1 MMDRRRFLLTAAA
14 GLSAAAPTTPAAEKL
29 QSPDA
34 VLQALREGN
43 RRFAANHARH
53 PHSGMLRVRQTWK
66 NGQHPQA
73 VVLCCSDSRVVPE
86 LLFDQG
92 IGDLFAVRVAGNV
105 ANEDEVASIEYAVEH
120 LHVGVCVV
128 LGHYE
133 CGAVTAVVQGGHLPA
148 ELEHLVAH
156 IRTAE
161 STVQHD
167 SPALRDKPLIEA
179 TVRANVW
186 QSIHDLFAQGAPIRE
201 QVRLNRLK
209 VVGAVYRIAD
219 GRVDWMGPHP
229 EEAKLTGAPTP
240 R

>member
-1 MMDRRRFLLTAAA
+1 MIDRRCFLLSGVAAL
-14 GLSAAAPTTPAAEKL
+14 GTKVSAAERL
-29 QSPDA
+29 HGPDA
-34 VLQALREGN
+34 VLQALRDGN

-66 NGQHPQA
+66 EGQHPQA

-105 ANEDEVASIEYAVEH
+105 ANEDEVASVEYAVEH

-133 CGAVTAVVQGGHLPA
+133 CGAVTAVVQGGHLPT

-161 STVQHD
+161 AKVHHD
-167 SPALRDKPLIEA
+167 SPELLEKALVEA

-186 QSIHDLFAQGAPIRE
+186 QSIRDLFAQGAPIRE
-201 QVRLNRLK
+201 QVRHHRLK

-229 EEAKLTGAPTP
+229 DEPKLRAG
-240 R
+240 